1 MVDQYDEIR
10 SKVLTR
16 QELLALLVQYL
27 DIDTQMDNRKDW
39 LTTLD
44 KQLSGRPMVR
54 DDMPSLQ
61 RELEEIQVQKTEGF
75 NINSLKNQVF
85 TFHQRQPSHL
95 SNIFSIVFEVYLL
108 FVQNSCNKS
117 IINFSPDL

>member
-85 TFHQRQPSHL
+85 TFH
-95 SNIFSIVFEVYLL
+95 
-108 FVQNSCNKS
+108 
-117 IINFSPDL
+117 